1 MSEGIPIGERV
12 LMKGNEAMGEAA
24 VQAGCRCYFG
34 YPITPQNELTAYMS
48 RRMIE
53 EGRVFIQ
60 TESEIAA
67 INMCFGA
74 AAVGAR
80 CMTSSSSPG
89 ISLKQE
95 GISYMASAELPV
107 FYVNVNRGGPGL
119 GNISPAQSDYFQA
132 TRGGGHGDYRVIVF
146 GPANVQELYDF
157 TMLGFDL
164 ADKYRNPTMILADGI
179 LGQMMEPVVLREYK
193 APSDLP
199 SKQPWRLGDPSTPDP
214 ILITS
219 LILDA
224 AKMEDRNMVLQGR
237 YDEIMKNEVRYE
249 ETMVEDA
256 DIIVVA
262 YGTASRIARTA
273 MDAAREQGIK
283 VGLFRPITLWPYPST
298 RLNEL
303 ADGVNDMLV
312 VEMSLGQMWED
323 VRLAVEGKA
332 RVHLHGRT
340 AGGIPDEGEI
350 VSDLR
355 KILDSKGGE
364 ILRNI
369 GGRR

>member
-1 MSEGIPIGERV
+1 MTERIPIGEKV
-12 LMKGNEAMGEAA
+12 LIKGNEAIGEAA
-24 VQAGCRCYFG
+24 VQAGCAAYYG

-67 INMCFGA
+67 INMCFGTS
-74 AAVGAR
+74 AVGQR

-107 FYVNVNRGGPGL
+107 FFVNVNRGGPGL

-132 TRGGGHGDYRVIVF
+132 TRGGGHGDYRVIAF

-164 ADKYRNPTMILADGI
+164 ADKYRNPAMILADGI
-179 LGQMMEPVVLREYK
+179 LGQMMEPLILNEYK
-193 APSDLP
+193 PDPDLP
-199 SKQPWRLGDPSTPDP
+199 SKQPWRLGDPSTPEP
-214 ILITS
+214 LLITS
-219 LILDA
+219 LILDPGG
-224 AKMEDRNMVLQGR
+224 MERRNLELNRKYETIIEKETRFEEV
-237 YDEIMKNEVRYE
+237 EI
-249 ETMVEDA
+249 DGA
-256 DIIVVA
+256 DVVIVA
-262 YGTASRIARTA
+262 YGTASRIARSA
-273 MDAAREQGIK
+273 MEEAREQGIK
-283 VGLFRPITLWPYPST
+283 VGLFRPITIWPYPSK

-303 ADGVNDMLV
+303 ADSVEHFFV

-332 RVHLHGRT
+332 KVHLHGRT
-340 AGGIPDEGEI
+340 AGGIPETPELIEDLKKILRSKGDEI
-350 VSDLR
+350 V
-355 KILDSKGGE
+355 K
-364 ILRNI
+364 NF
-369 GGRR
+369 

>member
-1 MSEGIPIGERV
+1 MEEKV
-12 LMKGNEAMGEAA
+12 LMKGNEAIGEAA
-24 VQAGCRCYFG
+24 VQAGCATYFG

-48 RRMIE
+48 VRMLE

-74 AAVGAR
+74 SAVGAR
-80 CMTSSSSPG
+80 CMTSSSGPG

-107 FYVNVNRGGPGL
+107 FYVNVVRGGPGL

-132 TRGGGHGDYRVIVF
+132 TRGGGHGDYRVITF
-146 GPANVQELYDF
+146 GPANVQELYDY

-164 ADKYRNPTMILADGI
+164 ADKYRNPAMILADGL
-179 LGQMMEPVVLREYK
+179 LGQMMEPLVLHAYK
-193 APSDLP
+193 PLPNLP

-224 AKMEDRNMVLQGR
+224 PLMEKHNLKLQAK
-237 YDEIMKNEVRYE
+237 YDEIAKKEVRHE
-249 ETMVEDA
+249 EVKVDDA
-256 DIIVVA
+256 EIILVA
-262 YGTASRIARTA
+262 YGTASRIARSVMETA
-273 MDAAREQGIK
+273 RKDGIK
-283 VGLFRPITLWPYPST
+283 AGLFRPVSLWPYPYE
-298 RLNEL
+298 RLAEL
-303 ADGVNDMLV
+303 AERTKNFLV

-323 VRLAVEGKA
+323 ARLGVEGRA

-340 AGGIPDEGEI
+340 AGGIPQEDEI
-350 VSDLR
+350 LAQMR
-355 KILDSKGGE
+355 KILASKGKE
-364 ILRNI
+364 IFRNF
-369 GGRR
+369 

>member
-1 MSEGIPIGERV
+1 MSEKIPIGERV
-12 LMKGNEAMGEAA
+12 LMKGNEAIGEAA
-24 VQAGCRCYFG
+24 VQAGCAAYYG

-48 RRMIE
+48 KRMLE

-67 INMCFGA
+67 INMCFGS

-119 GNISPAQSDYFQA
+119 GNISPAQSDYFQS

-146 GPANVQELYDF
+146 GPTNVQELYDF

-179 LGQMMEPVVLREYK
+179 LGQMMEPLVLREYK
-193 APSDLP
+193 PAAELP
-199 SKQPWRLGDPSTPDP
+199 SKADWRLGDPATPDP
-214 ILITS
+214 LLITS

-224 AKMEDRNMVLQGR
+224 GGMERRNFELFR
-237 YDEIMKNEVRYE
+237 KYE
-249 ETMVEDA
+249 EIERNETRWEEVDTEDA
-256 DIIVVA
+256 DIVIVA
-262 YGTASRIARTA
+262 YGTAARISRSA
-273 MDAAREQGIK
+273 MEQAHAAGIK
-283 VGLFRPITLWPYPST
+283 VGLFRPITLWPFPSEPLA
-298 RLNEL
+298 RL
-303 ADGVNDMLV
+303 ADRVENMLV
-312 VEMSLGQMWED
+312 VELSLGQMWED
-323 VRLAVEGKA
+323 VRLATGCKTK
-332 RVHLHGRT
+332 VHLHGRT
-340 AGGIPDEGEI
+340 AGGLPETTDIVEHLKKALAAKGDEL
-350 VSDLR
+350 V
-355 KILDSKGGE
+355 
-364 ILRNI
+364 RNF
-369 GGRR
+369 

>member
-1 MSEGIPIGERV
+1 MSEKIPIGERV
-12 LMKGNEAMGEAA
+12 LMKGNEAIGEAA
-24 VQAGCRCYFG
+24 VQAGCNAYYG

-48 RRMIE
+48 KRMIE

-67 INMCFGA
+67 INMCFGS

-80 CMTSSSSPG
+80 SMTSSSSPG

-146 GPANVQELYDF
+146 GPADVQELYDF

-164 ADKYRNPTMILADGI
+164 ADKYRNPAMILADGI
-179 LGQMMEPVVLREYK
+179 LGQMMEPLVLKPYR
-193 APSDLP
+193 PLPDLP
-199 SKQPWRLGDPSTPDP
+199 SKQPWRLGDPSTKDP

-219 LILDA
+219 LILGPRG
-224 AKMEDRNMVLQGR
+224 MEERNLKLFR
-237 YDEIMKNEVRYE
+237 KYEEITKNEVRYE
-249 ETMVEDA
+249 EVDTEDA
-256 DIIVVA
+256 EVIIVA
-262 YGTASRIARTA
+262 YGTASRISRSA
-273 MDAAREQGIK
+273 MMRAREEGIK
-283 VGLFRPITLWPYPST
+283 VGLFRPITIWPYPYD
-298 RLNEL
+298 RLREL
-303 ADGVNDMLV
+303 AEGVDNFLT

-323 VRLAVEGKA
+323 VRLGVEGKA

-340 AGGIPDEGEI
+340 AGGIPQEADI

-355 KILDSKGGE
+355 KILESKGDE
-364 ILRNI
+364 IIRNF
-369 GGRR
+369 